1 MITST
6 KNDQVKAVIEL
17 RKKARAR
24 NEQGLFAVEGVRMA
38 AELPKDQVKSIYV
51 SETFAKNPEN
61 AAILAEYPGY
71 ELVSDSVFAVMS
83 DTQTPQGVLALV
95 RQFSYG
101 MDELLKSD
109 RPAHLMVLENL
120 QDPGNLGTILRAG
133 EGAGIT
139 GLIMSRDTVDIYN
152 PKVIRSTMGTV
163 FRVPFFYTD
172 DLEQTVLDLKAR
184 GIRVFAAHLA
194 GKNNYEQEDYTG
206 NTAFLIGNEGNGLTE
221 KLSNLADTWVK
232 IPMAGKVESLN
243 AAIAA
248 SILMFE
254 TARQRRAYRRDFMD
268 MIGWLVAFVIL
279 IGIEA
284 ATMALTTIWFAGGAV
299 FAFFAAVLEFSVQ
312 TQLVVFLIVSFVL
325 LLFTRPLAIRFV
337 NRETVKTNVD
347 GLIGRKA
354 KVIKKIDNNEPSGA
368 AVIDGQ
374 EWTARS
380 ADEAVTIPVGT
391 HVVIKEVRG
400 VKLIVEMIP
409 ETENRN

>member
-1 MITST
+1 
-6 KNDQVKAVIEL
+6 
-17 RKKARAR
+17 
-24 NEQGLFAVEGVRMA
+24 
-38 AELPKDQVKSIYV
+38 
-51 SETFAKNPEN
+51 
-61 AAILAEYPGY
+61 
-71 ELVSDSVFAVMS
+71 
-83 DTQTPQGVLALV
+83 
-95 RQFSYG
+95 
-101 MDELLKSD
+101 
-109 RPAHLMVLENL
+109 
-120 QDPGNLGTILRAG
+120 
-133 EGAGIT
+133 
-139 GLIMSRDTVDIYN
+139 
-152 PKVIRSTMGTV
+152 
-163 FRVPFFYTD
+163 
-172 DLEQTVLDLKAR
+172 
-184 GIRVFAAHLA
+184 
-194 GKNNYEQEDYTG
+194 
-206 NTAFLIGNEGNGLTE
+206 
-221 KLSNLADTWVK
+221 
-232 IPMAGKVESLN
+232 
-243 AAIAA
+243 
-248 SILMFE
+248 
-254 TARQRRAYRRDFMD
+254 MD

-337 NRETVKTNVD
+337 NRE
-347 GLIGRKA
+347 IGRKA

>member
-1 MITST
+1 
-6 KNDQVKAVIEL
+6 
-17 RKKARAR
+17 
-24 NEQGLFAVEGVRMA
+24 
-38 AELPKDQVKSIYV
+38 
-51 SETFAKNPEN
+51 
-61 AAILAEYPGY
+61 
-71 ELVSDSVFAVMS
+71 
-83 DTQTPQGVLALV
+83 
-95 RQFSYG
+95 
-101 MDELLKSD
+101 
-109 RPAHLMVLENL
+109 
-120 QDPGNLGTILRAG
+120 
-133 EGAGIT
+133 
-139 GLIMSRDTVDIYN
+139 
-152 PKVIRSTMGTV
+152 
-163 FRVPFFYTD
+163 
-172 DLEQTVLDLKAR
+172 
-184 GIRVFAAHLA
+184 
-194 GKNNYEQEDYTG
+194 
-206 NTAFLIGNEGNGLTE
+206 
-221 KLSNLADTWVK
+221 
-232 IPMAGKVESLN
+232 
-243 AAIAA
+243 
-248 SILMFE
+248 
-254 TARQRRAYRRDFMD
+254 MD

-354 KVIKKIDNNEPSGA
+354 KVFKKIDNNEPSGA